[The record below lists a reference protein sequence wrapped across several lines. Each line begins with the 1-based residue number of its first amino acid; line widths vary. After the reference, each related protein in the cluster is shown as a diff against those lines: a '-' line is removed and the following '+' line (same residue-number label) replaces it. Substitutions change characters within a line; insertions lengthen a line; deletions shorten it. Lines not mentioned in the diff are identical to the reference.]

1 MREDGESSR
10 TVLLIS
16 DYLPTDSGGRGEK
29 LATRQSLLRERGWNL
44 VVCPVREP
52 YVLTA
57 APSVLRGVRLARKTD
72 ADVIHSINNPFHLH
86 LIGFFV
92 SVLTGLPWLAELRD
106 ALTTDPDLEKHS
118 VRDYARRFVEWLV
131 VTRATKVAWIDGI
144 QLPAG
149 YFERRYPDRSAA
161 IERLPFIGFFSD
173 QFEDIEPESYE
184 TFTITYAG
192 SFYQGWIE
200 PMRFLDGLSR
210 YLETTDRSDVSV
222 QFYGDWCE
230 AYRDYAE
237 TVGTESVIRTYDFVP
252 HEEIVPVLKGSDV
265 VLYIGGNDPK
275 NARNIPSKIWDYI
288 GSERPILAI
297 VDPSFRVADFIRTYE
312 LGVVAPPDAPNSIA
326 DAIRRLQDSQFEG
339 PSMDVSEK
347 FSRTKMV
354 NALADVLDEMYREH
368 A

>member
-1 MREDGESSR
+1 MSEDGESSR

-16 DYLPTDSGGRGEK
+16 DYLPTDPGGRGEK
-29 LATRQSLLRERGWNL
+29 LATRKSLLRDRGWCL

-57 APSVLRGVRLARKTD
+57 GPSVLRGVRLARNHD

-118 VRDYARRFVEWLV
+118 VRDYARQFVEWLV
-131 VTRATKVAWIDGI
+131 VARATRIAWIDGI
-144 QLPAG
+144 QLPSG
-149 YFERRYPDRSAA
+149 YFRERYPDSSAA
-161 IERLPFIGFFSD
+161 IERLPFIGFLSD
-173 QFEDIEPESYE
+173 HFEDVEPETYD

-192 SFYQGWIE
+192 SFYPGWIE
-200 PMRFLDGLSR
+200 PMGFLDGLSR
-210 YLETTDRSDVSV
+210 YLETTDRPDITV

-237 TVGTESVIRTYDFVP
+237 AVGTTSAIRSYDFVP
-252 HEEIVPVLKGSDV
+252 HEEIVPVLKGSDA
-265 VLYIGGNDPK
+265 VLYIGGDDPK
-275 NARNIPSKIWDYI
+275 NAKNIPSKIWDYI

-297 VDPSFRVADFIRTYE
+297 VDPSFRVAEFIRTYE
-312 LGVVAPPDAPNSIA
+312 LGIVAPPDDPDSIA
-326 DAIRRLQDSQFEG
+326 DAIRRLRDRQFEG
-339 PSMDVSEK
+339 PSADVSEQ
-347 FSRTKMV
+347 FSREKMV
-354 NALADVLDEMYREH
+354 NALADVLDETYDEH
-368 A
+368 T